1 MINETFTF
9 QRFWNYFK
17 YDLKQ
22 LWHNNGKA
30 AILLGG
36 ISVICYVIWVLGSLV
51 FTGSWQAPGIAARLC
66 FFAFGSLFLVFYQTR
81 TYGYLTQKQ
90 PGQAWLM
97 IPASALEKAISMMII
112 TVILLPL
119 AYIVSYLALDG
130 IIALLDKTAGDAILV
145 GWVPASQEISNAL
158 SAASEEGF
166 QFNLSALA
174 LPVIFQFM
182 GNLLYFL
189 LCGICFRKWKIASG
203 LAITMAASAV
213 FTPIFSH
220 FALNTW
226 SPMLAE
232 YGSGHGDDPTVILEF
247 LNSVISW
254 GTVVDFLIVVAL
266 AIGIYYRIKTLKH

>member
-30 AILLGG
+30 AIMLGG

-51 FTGSWQAPGIAARLC
+51 FTGSWQAPGIAARLV
-66 FFAFGSLFLVFYQTR
+66 FFALGSIFLVFYQTR

-90 PGQAWLM
+90 AGQAWLM
-97 IPASALEKAISMMII
+97 IPASALEKAISMIII
-112 TVILLPL
+112 TVIFLPV

-130 IIALLDKTAGDAILV
+130 IIALLDHTAGDAILV
-145 GWVPASQEISNAL
+145 GWIPASESIGNAL
-158 SAASEEGF
+158 SAANEEGI
-166 QFNLSALA
+166 QFHLSALA
-174 LPVIFQFM
+174 LPVVFQFM

-226 SPMLAE
+226 APMLAE
-232 YGSGHGDDPTVILEF
+232 YGGGDGKDPVVILDF

-254 GTVVDFLIVVAL
+254 GTVVDFLIVVGL
-266 AIGIYYRIKTLKH
+266 AIGIFYRIKTLKH